1 MVFQITLSWHPPPT
15 RRLRAPRHRPFPGRT
30 KMPSTA
36 FVHPRPGG
44 SNETIAACVRY
55 PKPAPALHARRRRV
69 DRPGGAR
76 VSRTHAYDFRVS
88 WAPIMCPLCF
98 VVTSSGSNRRTGG
111 SAGNAPKAAKFYS
124 CDVHFGPPR
133 SPPR

>member
-15 RRLRAPRHRPFPGRT
+15 RRLRAPRQRPFPGRT

-36 FVHPRPGG
+36 FVHPRAGQTKPSQRAFDTPNPLPLCTHGDG
-44 SNETIAACVRY
+44 VWTDLVGPASRVRMRMTS
-55 PKPAPALHARRRRV
+55 A
-69 DRPGGAR
+69 
-76 VSRTHAYDFRVS
+76 

>member
-1 MVFQITLSWHPPPT
+1 MVFQITLSWHPPTT
-15 RRLRAPRHRPFPGRT
+15 RRLRVPRHRPFPGRT

-44 SNETIAACVRY
+44 SNETIAALRSI
-55 PKPAPALHARRRRV
+55 PQTRSRFARTATACGQAWWGPRL
-69 DRPGGAR
+69 A
-76 VSRTHAYDFRVS
+76 